1 MKRNIVIIGVVCCL
15 AFAFTSASAQLGIS
29 FSADTLDLGD
39 VKPCSTARD
48 SFWLENTGTLI
59 VPSPAVSNVTG
70 FRIVAETF
78 TNIVPGERRKMYVEF
93 NGNVSRPFYR
103 TPYILNVNAGGQS
116 ASDTVWLFARRLT
129 GNCCVFVIDTI
140 WGKAGETSSIVIRQD
155 STSPSVNINSIDV
168 TMEIRYNPSVLVP
181 KQYPANTLLREI
193 GRFAF
198 QSTLSNTNNVL
209 FELPCTLTLGDAV
222 ESSIQPVNVVVSD
235 INLIYDSYESACN
248 ITGVCQNPTS
258 RLFNPFA
265 SRSRFNAVI
274 HSGSVV
280 VTMTGSSPESAVV
293 SVYDLYGRTILRREE
308 VFTPSTPQQ
317 FGILSPASLYFV
329 QINSQPVVPLVASP

>member
-1 MKRNIVIIGVVCCL
+1 MKCNIVIIGVVCCL

-39 VKPCSTARD
+39 VKPCSSARD

-70 FRIVAETF
+70 FRVIAETS

-93 NGNVSRPFYR
+93 NGNISRPFYR

-140 WGKAGETSSIVIRQD
+140 QGMAGQNASIIVRQD
-155 STSPSVNINSIDV
+155 STSPSVAISGIVV
-168 TMEIRYNPSVLVP
+168 TMEIEYNPTILVP
-181 KQYPANTLLREI
+181 KNYPGSTLQREN
-193 GRFAF
+193 GRFTF
-198 QSTLSNTNNVL
+198 QATLSNSNTVL
-209 FELPCTLTLGDAV
+209 FELPCTVTLGDAV
-222 ESSIQPVNVVVSD
+222 QSAMRPGNIAVSD
-235 INLIYDSYESACN
+235 VNLIFDSYESACT
-248 ITGVCQNPTS
+248 ITGVCKEPTS

-265 SRSRFNAVI
+265 SKSSFNAVI
-274 HSGSVV
+274 HSGSVI
-280 VTMTGSSPESAVV
+280 VTMTGNSPELAVI
-293 SVYDLYGRTILRREE
+293 SVYDVYGRTILRREE
-308 VFTPSTPQQ
+308 VFTTGTPQQ
-317 FGILSPASLYFV
+317 FALPALASVYFL